1 MKNNEN
7 EIYEYDY
14 LDLES
19 AELREKVLKDFI
31 SNNTKTDS
39 MEFVDLGIYLKP
51 ETITSKIASVI
62 NKSLLDDKII
72 LSDSQIEILS
82 ILEEKNL
89 FLSAPTSF
97 GKTFIVMEYMI
108 RHPNLSNIVFIVPT
122 LALMNELLK
131 KIYDSF
137 GEKYN
142 ICVNG
147 DEKIEEKN
155 IFIFVPERS
164 NNLFV
169 KKISEIGLDL
179 LIIDEIYKLK
189 PKDKRELNSDDR
201 IILMNKVYLN
211 LLKVARKIILLGP
224 FIKEITFENTKLDIV
239 KYYTNLSPVYNN
251 VYSCF
256 NKNWIDYVGGNKELV
271 YFNSPESIYDSL
283 ELIIE
288 KFPED
293 AEFVN
298 RYDKEIRHLE
308 KTFFADWSGIKL
320 LKRGIGIHHGK
331 TPMFL
336 RKFYEEEYRSGPLKS
351 LLCTST
357 LMEGVNT
364 PTMRMIVVDDP
375 GSIFK
380 LNNLIGR
387 VGRLNTKK
395 PASGEIF
402 LFNEKTCK
410 KYIDRN
416 KWDKLTILSEDPNII
431 SDDEVLFLDKKNIDR
446 EKENKYNQKI
456 NVISSE
462 SNKTL
467 EEIKTYDIR
476 IDIAYNFAALGF
488 KEKFLKAKKPK
499 ECIKL
504 SCELLGNINISY
516 KFNKRNFDN
525 INYEGTTLPYL
536 VFIDMMLS
544 KKSFNEIFFY
554 FESNN
559 GLLSDKNKNLLIDK
573 FLELRIFIKFKLS
586 KIINYFELFNVNYNL
601 NGVLKN
607 FIFSL
612 KNFND
617 LSITEKILE
626 DLGIEETDFTKL
638 NKFISQ
644 TEQVSTS
651 GIIHSLN
658 QNKKEI
664 ETMDLSP
671 FTKRNIQRF

>member
-1 MKNNEN
+1 MKKNES
-7 EIYEYDY
+7 EIYVYDY
-14 LDLES
+14 LDPKLG
-19 AELREKVLKDFI
+19 ELRERVLKDFFYD
-31 SNNTKTDS
+31 NTKKDN
-39 MEFVDLGIYLKP
+39 MEFVDLGIYLNP
-51 ETITSKIASVI
+51 ETMASKIISVA

-82 ILEEKNL
+82 ILEKKNL

-108 RHPNLSNIVFIVPT
+108 RHPNLNNIVFIVPT

-131 KIYDSF
+131 KIYNSF

-164 NNLFV
+164 NNSFV

-189 PKDKRELNSDDR
+189 PKNKTELNSDDR
-201 IILMNKVYLN
+201 IILMNRVYLN
-211 LLKVARKIILLGP
+211 LLNVAKKIILLGP
-224 FIKEITFENTKLDIV
+224 FIKKITFENTKLDIV
-239 KYYTNLSPVYNN
+239 KYYTNLSPVYNS
-251 VYSCF
+251 VYNCC
-256 NKNWIDYVGGNKELV
+256 NKEWVDYIGGNKELV
-271 YFNSPESIYDSL
+271 YFNSPKSIYNSL
-283 ELIIE
+283 ELIIK
-288 KFPED
+288 KFPEE

-298 RYDKEIRHLE
+298 KYEKEISHLE
-308 KTFFADWSGIKL
+308 KIFFSNWSGIKL

-336 RKFYEEEYRSGPLKS
+336 RKFYEEEYKNGSLKS

-364 PTMRMIVVDDP
+364 PTMRMIVVEDP

-402 LFNEKTCK
+402 LFNEKTYE
-410 KYIDRN
+410 KYTDRN
-416 KWDKLTILSEDPNII
+416 KWDNLMILSEDPKIT
-431 SDDEVLFLDKKNIDR
+431 SDDEVLFLDKKNN
-446 EKENKYNQKI
+446 ELENEYNQKI
-456 NVISSE
+456 NVILNK
-462 SNKTL
+462 SNKSL

-476 IDIAYNFAALGF
+476 VNIAYKFAKSEF
-488 KEKFLKAKKPK
+488 KKRFLNSKDIK

-504 SCELLGNINISY
+504 SCELLGKISY
-516 KFNKRNFDN
+516 KFKKTLFNN
-525 INYEGTTLPYL
+525 INYQGETLPYL
-536 VFIDMMLS
+536 VFTNMMLS
-544 KKSFNEIFFY
+544 KKSFNEIILY
-554 FESNN
+554 FEKKTEP
-559 GLLSDKNKNLLIDK
+559 LSDENKNILIDGL
-573 FLELRIFIKFKLS
+573 LELRTFIKFKLS
-586 KIINYFELFNVNYNL
+586 KIINYFELFNVDYNSSSVL
-601 NGVLKN
+601 NN

-612 KNFND
+612 KGFND
-617 LSITEKILE
+617 LSVSDKILE
-626 DLGIEETDFTKL
+626 DLGIEETDFIKL
-638 NKFISQ
+638 NKFIPQ

-651 GIIHSLN
+651 LIIHSLN

-664 ETMDLSP
+664 EIMDLSP
-671 FTKRNIQRF
+671 FTKRNIKRF

>member
-1 MKNNEN
+1 MKKNES
-7 EIYEYDY
+7 EIYVYDY
-14 LDLES
+14 LDPKLG
-19 AELREKVLKDFI
+19 ELRERVLKDFFCDK
-31 SNNTKTDS
+31 TKTDN

-51 ETITSKIASVI
+51 ETITSKISSVT
-62 NKSLLDDKII
+62 NKSLLEDKII

-97 GKTFIVMEYMI
+97 GKTFIVLEYMI
-108 RHPNLSNIVFIVPT
+108 RHPNLNNIVFIVPT

-164 NNLFV
+164 DNSFV
-169 KKISEIGLDL
+169 KKISEFGLDL

-189 PKDKRELNSDDR
+189 PKDKRELNNDDR

-211 LLKVARKIILLGP
+211 LLQIAKKIILLGP
-224 FIKEITFENTKLDIV
+224 FIKQITFENTKLDIV
-239 KYYTNLSPVYNN
+239 KYYTNLSPVYNSVN
-251 VYSCF
+251 NYC
-256 NKNWIDYVGGNKELV
+256 NQNWIDYIGGNKELV

-283 ELIIE
+283 ELII
-288 KFPED
+288 KRFPED
-293 AEFVN
+293 DEFVN
-298 RYDKEIRHLE
+298 KYKKEISHLE
-308 KTFFADWSGIKL
+308 KTFFTDWYGIKL

-336 RKFYEEEYRSGPLKS
+336 RKFYEEEYRNGSLKS

-387 VGRLNTKK
+387 VGRLNTTK

-402 LFNEKTCK
+402 LFNEKACE

-416 KWDKLTILSEDPNII
+416 KWDKLTILSEDPNVT
-431 SDDEVLFLDKKNIDR
+431 SDDEVLFLGKKNTDID
-446 EKENKYNQKI
+446 KENKYNQKI
-456 NVISSE
+456 NLILNE
-462 SNKTL
+462 TNKTL

-476 IDIAYNFAALGF
+476 INIAYKFAINEF
-488 KEKFLKAKKPK
+488 KKKFLEAKDTR

-504 SCELLGNINISY
+504 SCELLEKISY
-516 KFNKRNFDN
+516 KFNKELFSN
-525 INYEGTTLPYL
+525 INYQGKTLPYL
-536 VFIDMMLS
+536 VFINMIIS
-544 KKSFNEIFFY
+544 KKSFNDIILY
-554 FESNN
+554 FEKNYGN
-559 GLLSDKNKNLLIDK
+559 LSDKNKNLLIDK
-573 FLELRIFIKFKLS
+573 FLELRSFIKFKLS
-586 KIINYFELFNVNYNL
+586 KIINYFELFNLNYNL

-612 KNFND
+612 KDYND
-617 LSITEKILE
+617 LRITDKILE

-638 NKFISQ
+638 NKFIPN

-651 GIIHSLN
+651 KIICYLN

-671 FTKRNIQRF
+671 FTKRNIKRF